1 MRAHPARMQ
10 PPRVSPRIHVAAAIL
25 AVLALAGVALVASG
39 AREVGVQQAYFVA
52 AEPEGDRL
60 NLTARLFVTN
70 HALTRSDGLSVTVF
84 VVPTHSG
91 LASYTTRVDVG
102 TLEGRTTNEVT
113 VPIVIPQF
121 NASRSYRVDFL
132 VFEDGLLTQKG
143 AGNVGWGGGYW
154 SGDADGSMT
163 RHAVAEG
170 LSASAPSF
178 ERVG

>member
-1 MRAHPARMQ
+1 MQ
-10 PPRVSPRIHVAAAIL
+10 SPRVYLVAGIL
-25 AVLALAGVALVASG
+25 VLAALGGIAYVATGSEH
-39 AREVGVQQAYFVA
+39 EVGVQQAYFVA
-52 AEPEGDRL
+52 AEPDGDRL

-70 HALTRSDGLSVTVF
+70 HGLTRSDALSVTVF

-102 TLEGRTTNEVT
+102 ALDRRTTEEVT
-113 VPIVIPQF
+113 VPIVVPGF
-121 NASRSYRVDFL
+121 NASRSYRIDFL

-143 AGNVGWGGGYW
+143 AGHLGWGGGAYYDGAVE
-154 SGDADGSMT
+154 SGGYATKEMAMD
-163 RHAVAEG
+163 G